1 MEKRIIIVQSDE
13 STENAQ
19 KVQIHIEADRASAL
33 ELLALG
39 TRSIMETLSI
49 SLYEYLEALME
60 AKESPLK
67 SRVVIDQSLM
77 DSTFVHEEDKP
88 Q

>member
-13 STENAQ
+13 STENGQ
-19 KVQIHIEADRASAL
+19 SVQIHIEADRASTL
-33 ELLALG
+33 ELLTLG

-49 SLYEYLEALME
+49 NLYEYLEALME
-60 AKESPLK
+60 AKEMTLNTRVIVDTSSLK
-67 SRVVIDQSLM
+67 SM
-77 DSTFVHEEDKP
+77 GEEE

>member
-13 STENAQ
+13 STENAP
-19 KVQIHIEADRASAL
+19 KVQIHIEADRTSAL
-33 ELLALG
+33 ELLTLG

-49 SLYEYLEALME
+49 NLYEYLEALME
-60 AKESPLK
+60 AKEMTLNTRVIVDTSSLK
-67 SRVVIDQSLM
+67 SM
-77 DSTFVHEEDKP
+77 GEEE

>member
-13 STENAQ
+13 STENGQ
-19 KVQIHIEADRASAL
+19 NVQIHIEADRASTL
-33 ELLALG
+33 ELLTLG

-49 SLYEYLEALME
+49 NLYEYLEALME
-60 AKESPLK
+60 AKEMALNTRVIVDTSSLK
-67 SRVVIDQSLM
+67 SM
-77 DSTFVHEEDKP
+77 GEEE

>member
-49 SLYEYLEALME
+49 SLRTECFLGLAGTCCH
-60 AKESPLK
+60 A
-67 SRVVIDQSLM
+67 
-77 DSTFVHEEDKP
+77 
-88 Q
+88 

>member
-49 SLYEYLEALME
+49 SLYGYLEVLME

-67 SRVVIDQSLM
+67 TRVVIDQSLV
-77 DSTFVHEEDKP
+77 DSTFVHEEDQP